1 MSRVLVAVLVL
12 AALLAGAL
20 WYVTT
25 SRSPAGTA
33 AVEVVETTAAEH
45 ERARQ
50 DLAAPRTAD
59 VAETPDDEPRTPS
72 ASLREAA
79 PTARDAWLAS
89 AHWVEG
95 RVVFPPRTPPDEE
108 LFVAAEGS
116 SVEEHRVAVG
126 ADGSFRVAF
135 DVDTRVGSLRLDGRY
150 LWLREEPIWK

>member
-50 DLAAPRTAD
+50 DLAAPRPAE
-59 VAETPDDEPRTPS
+59 VAEGSDEAPRAPS
-72 ASLREAA
+72 ASLREAP
-79 PTARDAWLAS
+79 PTALDAELAR

-95 RVVFPPRTPPDEE
+95 RVVFPPGPPRDEVA
-108 LFVAAEGS
+108 FVVADGRDVGRGS
-116 SVEEHRVAVG
+116 DHRV
-126 ADGSFRVAF
+126 
-135 DVDTRVGSLRLDGRY
+135 
-150 LWLREEPIWK
+150 